1 MLQVCSTASP
11 TSPNP
16 TQPHDPADSVYPPEP
31 HPHLVWLQVL
41 QTVVS
46 DGGRPL
52 FPEST
57 PAWYSALAMRCWS
70 TAPKQRP
77 SFRRILLQLQAIE
90 EEPGSS

>member
-1 MLQVCSTASP
+1 M
-11 TSPNP
+11 
-16 TQPHDPADSVYPPEP
+16 
-31 HPHLVWLQVL
+31 L

-52 FPEST
+52 FPENT
-57 PAWYSALAMRCWS
+57 PAWYLALAMRCWS

-90 EEPGSS
+90 EEPSSG